1 MPDTEPSEIVTSG
14 LHSLANADIVVHDAI
29 RHGLAAAEPS
39 EVGDYGLARVVPHGY
54 ELRTIDVRDFEDEPR
69 LRSYVEGTFGF
80 VDVPSIAAYLERYK
94 SGDSLA
100 YAKDVFGK
108 GLLMLAT
115 DTDFVSVVI
124 DDHPTGAV
132 ARRAHAAK
140 LVLRP
145 TAAAKRWAAV
155 LKAETLTQ
163 EQFLDLIVDG
173 LTEIGRPDG
182 AVLRDLV
189 QDLHAIRQTEIKSVI
204 RTGGEG
210 AIQLVENVK
219 LHAGPGDTVTF
230 PEEMTVALTPFVG
243 VEEQVVLNIR
253 IKPIVV
259 GDHVRFGLSCALIDE
274 AVDAVARSVAASFHD
289 ATEIRPHWVP

>member
-1 MPDTEPSEIVTSG
+1 VTV
-14 LHSLANADIVVHDAI
+14 I
-29 RHGLAAAEPS
+29 
-39 EVGDYGLARVVPHGY
+39 
-54 ELRTIDVRDFEDEPR
+54 
-69 LRSYVEGTFGF
+69 
-80 VDVPSIAAYLERYK
+80 
-94 SGDSLA
+94 
-100 YAKDVFGK
+100 
-108 GLLMLAT
+108 
-115 DTDFVSVVI
+115 I
-124 DDHPTGAV
+124 DDHPTGGV

-145 TAAAKRWAAV
+145 TAAAKRWAAA
-155 LKAETLTQ
+155 LKADTLTQ

-210 AIQLVENVK
+210 AIQLAENVK

-230 PEEMTVALTPFVG
+230 PEEMTVVLTPFVG

-253 IKPIVV
+253 IKPTVG
-259 GDHVRFGLSCALIDE
+259 GDH
-274 AVDAVARSVAASFHD
+274 
-289 ATEIRPHWVP
+289 